1 MPLKKETKTEIDR
14 QTRHVVKDR
23 KIDRQT
29 EKKTI
34 KQKNVDRQARQ
45 ARLKIRQNNR
55 RQLDIMTRNIY
66 KLDSRH
72 AVKDRDIDRQI
83 DR

>member
-1 MPLKKETKTEIDR
+1 M
-14 QTRHVVKDR
+14 
-23 KIDRQT
+23 
-29 EKKTI
+29 
-34 KQKNVDRQARQ
+34 NVDRQARQ
-45 ARLKIRQNNR
+45 ARQKIRQNNR
-55 RQLDIMTRNIY
+55 RQLDMLTARNIY